1 MIEFREIKS
10 RKIYKLKIREEK
22 ISAKFPLDE
31 NMDKINWKKIRKIVD
46 TSAKLYKIPRSLRI
60 KEYKKNK
67 LHYEEITPRKLT
79 NNDVI
84 IYFHGGGFVLGN
96 AVYTRHY
103 TKALSKK
110 TGSIIYSI
118 DYPLAPDNKIT
129 DIMDNVM
136 AIYDVIVEKHENSNI
151 TLMGTSAGGCIAL
164 ALTLRIIKE
173 KKKSVHALIMH
184 SPLLDLS
191 DSFNPAN
198 EINDKVIFDTCK
210 KGVSKVVLGTY
221 KKKGYYV
228 SPLLHVNDKLPKT
241 LITVDNEETLF
252 TDSYMYYNKCIEND
266 VKCDLII
273 YKNGYHAFQTLANKT
288 KETKELMNIMND
300 FIKD

>member
-1 MIEFREIKS
+1 MIEFKEIKS
-10 RKIYKLKIREEK
+10 KKIGKLKKREERIYSK
-22 ISAKFPLDE
+22 IPFDQD
-31 NMDKINWKKIRKIVD
+31 MDKINWKKRRKVVD

-60 KEYKKNK
+60 KVYKKNK
-67 LHYEEITPRKLT
+67 LHYEEITPKKLL
-79 NNDVI
+79 NNDII
-84 IYFHGGGFVLGN
+84 IYFHGGAFVLGN
-96 AVYTRHY
+96 TVYTRHF

-118 DYPLAPDNKIT
+118 DYPLAPDNKIK

-136 AIYDVIVEKHENSNI
+136 DVYDVICDKHPDSNI
-151 TLMGTSAGGCIAL
+151 TIMGTSAGGCISL

-173 KKKSVHALIMH
+173 KKKSVHSLILH

-198 EINDKVIFDTCK
+198 EIDDKVIASTCK
-210 KGVSKVVLGTY
+210 KGIAKVVLGTY

-228 SPLLHVNDKLPKT
+228 SPLLYIDDKLPKT
-241 LITVDNEETLF
+241 LITVDNNETLF
-252 TDSYMYYNKCIEND
+252 TDSYMFYNKCIENN
-266 VKCDLII
+266 VKCDMII
-273 YKNGYHAFQTLANKT
+273 YKGAYHAFQTLANKT
-288 KETKELMNIMND
+288 KETKELLDIMND